1 MRSFQLRPI
10 LLALVLGLAAA
21 SGANALRTSPLPLC
35 STSCTVWSPCEINLS
50 TTGSTI
56 SEVDLY
62 RERLKATL
70 TQTSGGTDSRVV
82 PGFYFDRP
90 SYGNGLAT
98 FKIRF
103 TPVSAGTYHYST
115 SSSLAG
121 LDGQFSDF
129 TCSAAVSLADGE
141 TNPGFLRR
149 DASNPYSFVWD
160 NSSLS
165 VTHPFLWGETYYQI
179 VNQARRNSDSD
190 ATWHTAVDN
199 AKASKMKKIRLLVAP
214 WNEVPFSDATHSKLT
229 EPFCTGAS
237 SSACEVANGTLD
249 FTRVDLDHYVALDKV
264 VQYLFNNGIVA
275 EIIIF
280 RDPGLANM
288 FSSSMD
294 LNKQHLRYVIARYAA
309 YPNVTWS
316 LSNEWQNADYTGSDG
331 QTNWNLLG
339 NCVVS
344 GCNDSG
350 GVRAM
355 EYDPWINGTA
365 GKRAL
370 TIHPALKHPSGSGPV
385 VGNCFSFFNQTWP
398 ANGSLQYGTS
408 PKTSTAG
415 YESIACNRRPSDT
428 GSCPGGTV
436 NRSIPFTNDEY
447 GYFSTSLSVT
457 QHRNLMWGIVTGG
470 GFGTA
475 GDIRTSTSGCPA
487 GYPSPCGPP
496 IQSTI
501 WSAATQNTD
510 IQTMVNF
517 ITGNNI
523 PFWTMSPLDTCPE
536 SDGIHTLGVG
546 GTSKKYLV
554 YFDQEGTSPAGQ
566 VPAGNYVAT
575 WLDPARNL
583 VSFGACTSYPTGAIT
598 APPPVTSCFTPPC
611 DWVVYLTGC

>member
-1 MRSFQLRPI
+1 MHRFYPI
-10 LLALVLGLAAA
+10 LFALILGLAAA
-21 SGANALRTSPLPLC
+21 GANGQRTSPLPLC

-50 TTGSTI
+50 TTNSAI
-56 SEVDLY
+56 SEANLY
-62 RERLKATL
+62 SNLLTATVN
-70 TQTSGGTDSRVV
+70 QISGGTDSRVV
-82 PGFYFDRP
+82 PGFYFDRT
-90 SYGNGLAT
+90 SYGSGLAT

-103 TPVSAGTYHYST
+103 TPVSAGTYQYNT

-121 LDGQFSDF
+121 LNGQSSTF
-129 TCSAAVSLADGE
+129 TCGAAVNLADGE

-149 DASNPYSFVWD
+149 DAANSYSFVWD

-190 ATWHTAVDN
+190 ATWHAAVDN
-199 AKASKMKKIRLLVAP
+199 AKASKMRKIRLLVAP

-229 EPFCTGAS
+229 EPFCTGTSAT
-237 SSACEVANGTLD
+237 ACEVANGALD
-249 FTRVDLDHYVALDKV
+249 FTRVNLDHFVALDKV
-264 VQYLFNNGIVA
+264 VQYLFNNGILA

-280 RDPGLANM
+280 RDPGLAAM
-288 FSSSMD
+288 FSSVND
-294 LNKQHLRYVIARYAA
+294 QNKQYLRYVIARYAA
-309 YPNVTWS
+309 YPNVIWS
-316 LSNEWQNADYTGSDG
+316 LSNEWQNANYTTTDSGR
-331 QTNWNLLG
+331 TNWNILG

-344 GCNDSG
+344 GCNNDAG
-350 GVRAM
+350 TLRAV
-355 EYDPWINGTA
+355 ENDPWINGTA

-370 TIHPALKHPSGSGPV
+370 TIHPAFKHPSGSGPI
-385 VGNCFSFFNQTWP
+385 VGNCFSFFDRTWP

-408 PKTSTAG
+408 LKTSTAG
-415 YESIACNRRPSDT
+415 YESIACNRRTSDA
-428 GSCPGGTV
+428 GSCLGGTV

-447 GYFSTSLSVT
+447 GYFSSGISVT

-475 GDIRTSTSGCPA
+475 GDIRPSTTGCPA

-510 IQTMVNF
+510 IQTMVSF
-517 ITGNNI
+517 ITNNNI

-536 SDGIHTLGVG
+536 ADGIHTLGVG

-554 YFDQEGTSPAGQ
+554 YFDHEGTSPAGQ
-566 VPAGNYVAT
+566 VPAGNYSAV
-575 WLDPARNL
+575 WLDPAQNL
-583 VSFGACTSYPTGAIT
+583 GIFVACANYPTGAIT
-598 APPPVTSCFTPPC
+598 APPPVSGCFTPPC
-611 DWVVYLTGC
+611 DWAVYLTGC